1 MIFAAG
7 LGTRL
12 KPLTDSMPKALVPIA
27 GKTLLQH
34 NLERLAS
41 QGFTDIVINIHHFS
55 DQIRQFLREND
66 NFGLNIMLSDESA
79 ELLDTGGG
87 IKNAK
92 EWLSNEP
99 FLVHNVD
106 ILSNADL
113 AGLYA
118 KHCQNNSLATLLVS
132 ERNTSR
138 YLLFDDG
145 MRLKG
150 WINKASG
157 ETKSPFSE
165 FRAEEYLPFA
175 FSGIHVISPDIF
187 RSMHNYPS
195 RFPIMDF
202 YLNEAEK
209 HLIQGVVAHNL
220 IMVDV
225 GKIDSLQEVEMIFEK
240 EIKPI
245 YPS

>member
-92 EWLSNEP
+92 EWLSDEP

-113 AGLYA
+113 ALHSCSIQHRFRCRFGSSP
-118 KHCQNNSLATLLVS
+118 KT
-132 ERNTSR
+132 RSR
-138 YLLFDDG
+138 KEKLF
-145 MRLKG
+145 
-150 WINKASG
+150 S
-157 ETKSPFSE
+157 
-165 FRAEEYLPFA
+165 
-175 FSGIHVISPDIF
+175 
-187 RSMHNYPS
+187 SMPV
-195 RFPIMDF
+195 
-202 YLNEAEK
+202 K
-209 HLIQGVVAHNL
+209 WV
-220 IMVDV
+220 
-225 GKIDSLQEVEMIFEK
+225 
-240 EIKPI
+240 
-245 YPS
+245 